1 MSTPPLRAYTASLR
15 SKHQQSV
22 SGTQDQFELIA
33 PQQFRPENQSVNEN
47 FNISQQNKRSV
58 HIPNA
63 ENRVLFELTTISNN
77 DNVSKQFTTA
87 QMSSL
92 IPKGIHENSQFNQHQ
107 NSRHQNDSS
116 AMNSGLNPDPSK
128 IMENDYYRSQ
138 RSISEPPRAPH
149 QLVSYYNTTNEPT
162 RDKIQDHNPE
172 FIQTDSSP
180 VKSDSISSGVK
191 SY

>member
-1 MSTPPLRAYTASLR
+1 M
-15 SKHQQSV
+15 
-22 SGTQDQFELIA
+22 
-33 PQQFRPENQSVNEN
+33 
-47 FNISQQNKRSV
+47 

-116 AMNSGLNPDPSK
+116 VMNSGLNQDPSK

-149 QLVSYYNTTNEPT
+149 
-162 RDKIQDHNPE
+162 
-172 FIQTDSSP
+172 
-180 VKSDSISSGVK
+180 
-191 SY
+191 